1 MRVNDARPNIP
12 PFIII
17 VVANLLGGLFAS
29 LDGNLVTIAR
39 GLGILVADVL
49 ELVRDLLQ
57 SLTLG
62 LSGLG
67 FINFL
72 KLLNIIPA

>member
-1 MRVNDARPNIP
+1 MSPA
-12 PFIII
+12 
-17 VVANLLGGLFAS
+17 VVANLLGGLLAS
-29 LDGNLVTIAR
+29 LDTNLATIAR
-39 GLGILVADVL
+39 GLGILLAGVL

-72 KLLNIIPA
+72 KLIGLIPA

>member
-1 MRVNDARPNIP
+1 M
-12 PFIII
+12 
-17 VVANLLGGLFAS
+17 VANLLGGTLAS
-29 LDGNLVTIAR
+29 LDANLATIAR
-39 GLGILVADVL
+39 GLGVLLGGVL

-72 KLLNIIPA
+72 KLIGLIPA